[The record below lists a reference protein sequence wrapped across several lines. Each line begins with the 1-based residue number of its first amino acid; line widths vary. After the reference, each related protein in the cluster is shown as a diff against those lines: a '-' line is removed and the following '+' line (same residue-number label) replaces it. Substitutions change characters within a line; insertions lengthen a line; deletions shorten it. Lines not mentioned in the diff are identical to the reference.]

1 MMPTRFQLPYV
12 YIFLLGNCFIW
23 YGTTKLYNE
32 VFYLIYIIPVLLL
45 FHKGRYV
52 ACILMGCIVAE
63 FNAIEQQQWQFPEH
77 LVRENHLIVGFI
89 EGLPEFNATGVRV
102 RFKVKSINHQE
113 LTTTKVS
120 IRLGCFKS
128 CPNFKAD
135 QHWQLLV
142 RLKPVN
148 GYINPTGYDYEKWL
162 YGQQFKA
169 TGYILPSS
177 SNKLLFNQPDIDSLR
192 EIIRDYYKENLSKP
206 AVQGS
211 AIALTLGDKSL
222 LDKSN
227 QQLLAESGLSHL
239 MAISGLHIGL
249 SAIPGFIFAGMIWR
263 RIRFLQQ
270 FNRYNFQ
277 WLCCVIPAVCYS
289 ALSGFGLPAMRAL
302 VMLMVFVLVQLSR
315 TAMSTHSRF
324 SLALWFILLTQP
336 LAILQ
341 VSFWLSF
348 CATGILIFLSHF
360 YVPKNPARALMKLQ
374 IRLFI
379 LLLPI
384 QILIFGEV
392 SLLSPLINFIAI
404 PFVSLI
410 LLPLLLIQT
419 TLILLTSIV
428 TVNVVQHLTEFV
440 LWIVEQLLTM
450 FWLVISNL
458 SPVTKLSK
466 FSLIDSSYLQLLIYP
481 LILIMLITNYKRLK
495 LLIITML
502 FIFQFNTRNNDIFR
516 LMVLDVGQGLALT
529 INYND
534 KLLVYD
540 TAYGAEDFKVAAM
553 TLIPWLEKLAYPSIS
568 LLVVSH
574 NDADHSGGAE
584 LVLNAQPVTELLTGT
599 DVDLV
604 KDITLDAEKVHYCD
618 QERHWQ
624 WQDISIKL
632 LSQHSKVINEEKFT
646 AGNNSSCVLLV
657 DYQGVKILLTGDIE
671 GAAEQQLLQNYP
683 GLTANVL
690 LVPHHGSKTSSGW
703 SFIEQLN
710 SQIAIISSGYLNRF
724 NQPAENILK
733 RYQKHAVKVFN
744 TADSGAVELT
754 INQHGKI
761 EIKQWRLENTGL
773 WRRY

>member
-1 MMPTRFQLPYV
+1 
-12 YIFLLGNCFIW
+12 
-23 YGTTKLYNE
+23 
-32 VFYLIYIIPVLLL
+32 
-45 FHKGRYV
+45 
-52 ACILMGCIVAE
+52 
-63 FNAIEQQQWQFPEH
+63 
-77 LVRENHLIVGFI
+77 
-89 EGLPEFNATGVRV
+89 
-102 RFKVKSINHQE
+102 
-113 LTTTKVS
+113 
-120 IRLGCFKS
+120 
-128 CPNFKAD
+128 
-135 QHWQLLV
+135 
-142 RLKPVN
+142 
-148 GYINPTGYDYEKWL
+148 
-162 YGQQFKA
+162 
-169 TGYILPSS
+169 
-177 SNKLLFNQPDIDSLR
+177 
-192 EIIRDYYKENLSKP
+192 
-206 AVQGS
+206 
-211 AIALTLGDKSL
+211 
-222 LDKSN
+222 
-227 QQLLAESGLSHL
+227 
-239 MAISGLHIGL
+239 
-249 SAIPGFIFAGMIWR
+249 
-263 RIRFLQQ
+263 
-270 FNRYNFQ
+270 
-277 WLCCVIPAVCYS
+277 
-289 ALSGFGLPAMRAL
+289 
-302 VMLMVFVLVQLSR
+302 
-315 TAMSTHSRF
+315 
-324 SLALWFILLTQP
+324 
-336 LAILQ
+336 
-341 VSFWLSF
+341 
-348 CATGILIFLSHF
+348 
-360 YVPKNPARALMKLQ
+360 
-374 IRLFI
+374 
-379 LLLPI
+379 
-384 QILIFGEV
+384 
-392 SLLSPLINFIAI
+392 
-404 PFVSLI
+404 
-410 LLPLLLIQT
+410 
-419 TLILLTSIV
+419 
-428 TVNVVQHLTEFV
+428 
-440 LWIVEQLLTM
+440 
-450 FWLVISNL
+450 
-458 SPVTKLSK
+458 
-466 FSLIDSSYLQLLIYP
+466 
-481 LILIMLITNYKRLK
+481 MLITNYKRLK